1 MAEKLKGMLTL
12 KWNDFFSS
20 VPLKLNS
27 ILILVEDFVNPDDP
41 TFIAE
46 NELLNAANAI
56 EAAAKTISALKP
68 RENNVVSD

>member
-1 MAEKLKGMLTL
+1 MEGFAV
-12 KWNDFFSS
+12 FFCPIKIEFDS
-20 VPLKLNS
+20 N
-27 ILILVEDFVNPDDP
+27 LIVEDFVNPDDP

-56 EAAAKTISALKP
+56 EAAAKKISTLKP